1 MEFMYAAEL
10 KKRFSCYGHFYEWVA
25 MGGERA
31 NCRSVLEIV
40 DPSIPQEN
48 PSGISLMEPD
58 AVVVMMNPGSSHPK
72 DIYHIDGEIE
82 YPQNSGS
89 MRKELVLTQPDNTQY
104 QVMRIAVSKGWK
116 HIRVLNLSDLRD
128 PKSGSFIQKTEAL
141 CEIMGGHT
149 HSLFC
154 KERTAERIK
163 IEVGSAHESSENL
176 TTEMRGVDQVT
187 GLPKVVEVTTE
198 EIRESMWEKI
208 EMILKAVRYTLE
220 ETPPELA
227 ADIIDQGIV
236 LCGGGALLRDLDL
249 LIYKD
254 TGIVTK
260 VADDPL
266 SSVVLGTMRILEDFD
281 RYKNLLARGK

>member
-104 QVMRIAVSKGWK
+104 QVMRVAVAQGWK

-128 PKSGSFIQKTEAL
+128 PKSGSFLQKVDAL
-141 CEIMGGHT
+141 AEIMGGHT

-154 KERTAERIK
+154 RERTAECAHSLKRKGNTPVMLGWGQVPGLVPLAEQCMKRIDGEPVCTVPSDVHPLLNSHPSPMLQSK
-163 IEVGSAHESSENL
+163 KL
-176 TTEMRGVDQVT
+176 QWLD
-187 GLPKVVEVTTE
+187 
-198 EIRESMWEKI
+198 SMI
-208 EMILKAVRYTLE
+208 
-220 ETPPELA
+220 
-227 ADIIDQGIV
+227 Q
-236 LCGGGALLRDLDL
+236 ALD
-249 LIYKD
+249 
-254 TGIVTK
+254 
-260 VADDPL
+260 
-266 SSVVLGTMRILEDFD
+266 S
-281 RYKNLLARGK
+281 